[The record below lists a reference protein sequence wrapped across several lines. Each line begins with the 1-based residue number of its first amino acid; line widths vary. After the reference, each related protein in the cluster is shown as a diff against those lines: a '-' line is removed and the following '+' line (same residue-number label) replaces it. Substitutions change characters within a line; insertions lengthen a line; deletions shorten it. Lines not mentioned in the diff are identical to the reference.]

1 MLLQELYLAN
11 FRNFRELNIS
21 FHPKINV
28 LMGENAQGK
37 TNLLESISYLG
48 SGRSFRT
55 RNDTETIFWGKS
67 VCVISGR
74 VLRAGGENR
83 LKIALDSTERVKK
96 YTVDRVLKER
106 HDYTGK
112 LITVLFTPDDL
123 QLVKGGPQNRR
134 KYLDEEVCKVSPLYE
149 AELTRYQH
157 ILRQRN
163 QLLRIY
169 SKKQSSRME
178 IECWDEELSKSAAVI
193 LRKRVAAAHRL
204 NLLARLAHRRLTGGG
219 ENLEISYFSTVPFVE
234 KNDEKKLAEVIL
246 ASLASNFAKE
256 VSLGVTLL
264 GPHRDELQMTLNNRD
279 ARQYAS
285 QGQMRTLVLALK
297 LAELE
302 YIKGETG
309 EFPVLLYD
317 DVFSELD
324 ETRRRL
330 LLEAIDGRVQ
340 TFITGTEVKNLLD
353 LGRYGDVFRV
363 KRGEVEGV
371 ASHGANPGADVAATA
386 GRKKNKRPDAD

>member
-11 FRNFRELNIS
+11 FRNFRELSIR

-28 LMGENAQGK
+28 VMGENAQGK
-37 TNLLESISYLG
+37 TNLLESIAYLG
-48 SGRSFRT
+48 SGRSFRA

-74 VLRAGGENR
+74 VLHAGGESR
-83 LKIALDSTERVKK
+83 LKIALNSTERAKK
-96 YTVDRVLKER
+96 YTVDRVMKER
-106 HDYTGK
+106 HNYTGR

-123 QLVKGGPQNRR
+123 QLVKGGPYNRR
-134 KYLDEEVCKVSPLYE
+134 KYLDEEVSKVSPLYE
-149 AELTRYQH
+149 AELARYQH

-163 QLLRIY
+163 QLLRNCRE
-169 SKKQSSRME
+169 KQSLRTE
-178 IECWDEELSKSAAVI
+178 IECWDEELSKSAALI

-204 NLLARLAHRRLTGGG
+204 NLLARLAHRRLTDGG
-219 ENLEISYFSTVPFVE
+219 ENLEITYFSTVPFVE
-234 KNDEKKLAEVIL
+234 KHDEKKLAEVIL
-246 ASLASNFAKE
+246 ASLAANFKKE
-256 VSLGVTLL
+256 VSLGATLL
-264 GPHRDELQMTLNNRD
+264 GPHRDDLQMTLNKHD

-330 LLEAIDGRVQ
+330 LLEAVDGRVQ
-340 TFITGTEVKNLLD
+340 TFVTGTEVKKLLD
-353 LGRYGDVFRV
+353 LGRDGDVFRV
-363 KRGEVEGV
+363 RRGEVEGI
-371 ASHGANPGADVAATA
+371 ASLGASP
-386 GRKKNKRPDAD
+386 